1 MSIEYR
7 PDNTIIFTIAR
18 MNPPTPGHLLLIR
31 RLIDEALKKEVNDV
45 YIFLSKTKDND
56 ENPIACPEKINVL
69 GNVGVG
75 EGLAIKNMINS
86 LKQIMIDENAD
97 PTIKD
102 KIQSMNI
109 HAICVPNDIPGVK
122 TTPFTPLSIL
132 LETKKD
138 IPDLNLFLI
147 IGRDR
152 AEMIGSIKK
161 WLIKPGNNIRSVEGQ
176 ILERTDMSEF
186 KSKSSDPDQLDI
198 LNMSDIPSEAISA
211 SFVRNIVKNKRRDKF
226 QQLYAPY
233 LDDEKIDLLYNDI
246 LRAFEDTTKL
256 TKKQKI
262 GGIRKTR
269 KQTKPKSKRKNKK
282 SNKKSNKSRKN
293 KRYRRK

>member
-56 ENPIACPEKINVL
+56 ENPIACPEKINIL
-69 GNVGVG
+69 GNVGEDVT
-75 EGLAIKNMINS
+75 IKNMINS

-97 PTIKD
+97 PIIKD
-102 KIQSMNI
+102 KIKSMNI
-109 HAICVPNDIPGVK
+109 HAICVPDIPRA
-122 TTPFTPLSIL
+122 TPFTPLSIL

-161 WLIKPGNNIRSVEGQ
+161 WLIKPGNNIKSVEGQ
-176 ILERTDMSEF
+176 ILERNDMSEF

-233 LDDEKIDLLYNDI
+233 LDDEKIELLYNDI

-269 KQTKPKSKRKNKK
+269 KQPKPKPKSKRKNKK
-282 SNKKSNKSRKN
+282 SNKSGKNKSRKN